1 MEVMQAPKTAVFKQY
16 PTNTGILGEEK
27 HIHRIDLVLL
37 KPNMWPAMR
46 KGVLK
51 LIQ

>member
-16 PTNTGILGEEK
+16 PTNILREEK

-37 KPNMWPAMR
+37 KPNM
-46 KGVLK
+46 
-51 LIQ
+51 